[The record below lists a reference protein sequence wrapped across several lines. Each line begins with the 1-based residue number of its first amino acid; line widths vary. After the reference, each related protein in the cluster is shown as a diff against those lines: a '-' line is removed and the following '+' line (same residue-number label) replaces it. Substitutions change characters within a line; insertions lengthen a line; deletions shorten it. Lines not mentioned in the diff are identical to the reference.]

1 MTRLLVVDDR
11 PLDAA
16 VAVRLLRRIPEWDL
30 EQCSSGAQALASL
43 QALPADLVLTD
54 LHMPQM
60 DGLELLKAI
69 QRIEPD
75 LPVVVMTSHGNERKA
90 VAALTAG
97 AASYLPKSL
106 LESDL
111 VTTCR
116 RVLDSAA
123 LRRDQAALMNHL
135 TEERFELVLEND
147 RRHLAALVDLIVGR
161 CLQFELCSHARAPR
175 IGVAIEE
182 AVVNAMIHG
191 NLEVSSELREESYE
205 LYDRL
210 VAERMQMSPYRE
222 RRLSVRVHLTRQR
235 CQVNICDEGPGFDQ
249 QQLRDPTDPA
259 NLARV
264 SGRGILLMRTFLDEV
279 AYNDRGNSVTLVI
292 TRHDEVPD
300 PLADLSVTPCVPCDN
315 RRRVNA

>member
-16 VAVRLLRRIPEWDL
+16 VAVRLLRQVPGWDI
-30 EQCSSGAQALASL
+30 EQHDNGAQALDSL
-43 QALPADLVLTD
+43 QALRADLVLTD

-69 QRIEPD
+69 RRMSPD
-75 LPVVVMTSHGNERKA
+75 LPVVVMTSRGSEQKA
-90 VAALTAG
+90 VAALSAG

-111 VTTCR
+111 VATCR

-123 LRRDQAALMNHL
+123 LRRDHAALMDHL
-135 TEERFELVLEND
+135 TEERFELILENE
-147 RRHLAALVDLIVGR
+147 RRHLPALVDLIVGR

-205 LYDRL
+205 LYDRM
-210 VAERMQMSPYRE
+210 VAQRMQMSPYRE
-222 RRLSVRVHLTRQR
+222 RRLTVRVHLTRQQ
-235 CQVNICDEGPGFDQ
+235 CHVSICDEGPGFDQ
-249 QQLRDPTDPA
+249 EQLRDPTDPE
-259 NLARV
+259 NVARV
-264 SGRGILLMRTFLDEV
+264 SGRGILLMRTFLDGV
-279 AYNDRGNSVTLVI
+279 SYNDRGNRVTLVI
-292 TRHDEVPD
+292 ARNEEFAD
-300 PLADLSVTPCVPCDN
+300 PLSDLGVRQSM
-315 RRRVNA
+315 NAAS

>member
-1 MTRLLVVDDR
+1 MTRLLIVDDR

-16 VAVRLLRRIPEWDL
+16 VAVRLLRRIPDWDL
-30 EQCSSGAQALASL
+30 EQCSSGGEALASL

-69 QRIEPD
+69 QRIDPD
-75 LPVVVMTSHGNERKA
+75 LPVVVMTSRGDERKA
-90 VAALTAG
+90 VKVLMAG
-97 AASYLPKSL
+97 AASYLPKAL

-111 VTTCR
+111 IATCR

-123 LRRDQAALMNHL
+123 LRRDQAALMDHL
-135 TEERFELVLEND
+135 TEERFELVLENE

-161 CLQFELCSHARAPR
+161 CLQFEICSHARAPR
-175 IGVAIEE
+175 VGVAIEE

-210 VAERMQMSPYRE
+210 VAERMQMSPYQD
-222 RRLSVRVHLTRQR
+222 RRLTVRVHLTRQR

-249 QQLRDPTDPA
+249 KQLRDPTDPE
-259 NLARV
+259 NVARV
-264 SGRGILLMRTFLDEV
+264 SGRGILLMRTFLDDV
-279 AYNDRGNSVTLVI
+279 RYNDLGNSVTLVI
-292 TRHDEVPD
+292 ARSEQLPN
-300 PLADLSVTPCVPCDN
+300 PLADLSVSGA
-315 RRRVNA
+315 VNVAG

>member
-16 VAVRLLRRIPEWDL
+16 VAVRLLRRIPEWDI
-30 EQCSSGAQALASL
+30 EQCRSGAEALASL
-43 QALPADLVLTD
+43 EALPADLVLTD

-60 DGLELLKAI
+60 DGLALLKAI
-69 QRIEPD
+69 QQIHPD
-75 LPVVVMTSHGNERKA
+75 VPVVVMTSRGDESKA
-90 VAALTAG
+90 VMVLTAG
-97 AASYLPKSL
+97 AASYLPKAL

-111 VTTCR
+111 IATCR

-123 LRRDQAALMNHL
+123 LRRDQAALMDHL
-135 TEERFELVLEND
+135 TEERFELVLENQ

-161 CLQFELCSHARAPR
+161 CLQFELCSQARAPR

-205 LYDRL
+205 RYDCL

-222 RRLSVRVHLTRQR
+222 RRLTVQVHLTRQR
-235 CQVNICDEGPGFDQ
+235 CRVNICDEGPGFDQ
-249 QQLRDPTDPA
+249 KQLRDPTDPE
-259 NLARV
+259 NVARV

-279 AYNDRGNSVTLVI
+279 RYNDQGNSVTLVVA
-292 TRHDEVPD
+292 RNDQVPD
-300 PLADLSVTPCVPCDN
+300 PIADLAVRSSVS
-315 RRRVNA
+315 AAG

>member
-16 VAVRLLRRIPEWDL
+16 VAVRLLRRVPDWDI
-30 EQCSSGAQALASL
+30 EQCSSGAEALASL
-43 QALPADLVLTD
+43 EALPADLVLTD

-60 DGLELLKAI
+60 DGLELLKAV
-69 QRIEPD
+69 QRID
-75 LPVVVMTSHGNERKA
+75 ADVPVVVMTSRGDELKA
-90 VAALTAG
+90 VKVLTAG

-111 VTTCR
+111 VATCR

-123 LRRDQAALMNHL
+123 LRRDQAALMDHL
-135 TEERFELVLEND
+135 TEERFELVLENE

-161 CLQFELCSHARAPR
+161 CLQFEICSHARAPR

-191 NLEVSSELREESYE
+191 NLEISSELREESYE

-210 VAERMQMSPYRE
+210 VAERMQMSPYCE
-222 RRLSVRVHLTRQR
+222 RRLTVHVHLTRQR
-235 CQVNICDEGPGFDQ
+235 CRVSICDEGPGFDQ
-249 QQLRDPTDPA
+249 KQLRDPTDPA
-259 NLARV
+259 NVARV

-279 AYNDRGNSVTLVI
+279 CYNDLGNSVTLVVA
-292 TRHDEVPD
+292 RNDQVPD
-300 PLADLSVTPCVPCDN
+300 PIADLAVSPSVSAA
-315 RRRVNA
+315 R